1 MKLVVSLVCLV
12 VVVVVILAIAGV
24 LSPAEGALRVYVAVD
39 NVHSRPILEAFEKET
54 GIKLDVTYD
63 KESDKTVGHV
73 TRIIAEQRGGTPRCD
88 VFWNNEIIH
97 TLRLKQMGMTQ
108 AYTSPNAAE
117 IPALFKD
124 PEGHWTG
131 FAARARI
138 LIVNTEQIPDE
149 SKRPTSFRD
158 FLAPEWSEKCTIARP
173 QTGTT
178 LTHFGALFNEG
189 LLGTDGAKTFLAAV
203 RGNKVVMAASNGQ
216 TMRQTR
222 DGILAFGFTD
232 TDDFNHALEAGAP
245 VVAVYPDQGE
255 EQLGTM
261 VIPNTV
267 CILKD
272 APHLEKAKKLVD
284 YLLSKEVEKKLA
296 FGLSRQIPVR
306 PDVEH
311 PPETKV
317 PGKHFRAMEVDWET
331 AARELEARQKI
342 IEEVLHLLD

>member
-1 MKLVVSLVCLV
+1 MKLVVSLLCLTV
-12 VVVVVILAIAGV
+12 AVVVILAFAGV
-24 LSPAEGALRVYVAVD
+24 LSPAEGALRVYVSVD
-39 NVHSRPILEAFEKET
+39 NVHSRAILDAFEQET

-73 TRIIAEQRGGTPRCD
+73 TRIIAEQEGGTPRCD

-97 TLRLKQMGMTQ
+97 TLRLKKLGMLQ
-108 AYTSPNAAE
+108 AYVSPSAAE
-117 IPALFKD
+117 IPAIFKD
-124 PEGHWTG
+124 SEGYWTG

-138 LIVNTEQIPDE
+138 LIVNTEQIPDA
-149 SKRPTSFRD
+149 SKRPTSCLD
-158 FLAPEWSEKCTIARP
+158 FTKPEWSERCTIARP

-178 LTHFGALFNEG
+178 LTHVGALFNDE
-189 LLGTDGAKTFLAAV
+189 LLGMDGTRAFLAAV
-203 RGNKVVMAASNGQ
+203 NENKVYWATSNGQ
-216 TMRQTR
+216 TMKQVR
-222 DGILAFGFTD
+222 DGLLAFGFTD
-232 TDDFNHALEAGAP
+232 TDDFNHALESGNP

-255 EQLGTM
+255 GQLGTM

-272 APHLEKAKKLVD
+272 APHLGDAKKLVD
-284 YLLSKEVEKKLA
+284 FLLTKEVERKLA

-317 PGKHFRAMEVDWET
+317 PGKDFRAMKVDWET
-331 AARELEARQKI
+331 AASELVERQKI
-342 IEEVLHLLD
+342 ILKILER